1 MKFDMDYIAHN
12 NALTETNPY
21 FKLFLTIILL
31 IVTLALDNLYFD
43 IIIFIV
49 MSIVILAI
57 AKIAFKSYL
66 KFLSIPMSFLVITC
80 IFLIFFFG
88 SGEVIYD
95 TKILGIVVTKN
106 SLHYG
111 VYTFMRVMACLPC
124 LGFLALTTPIAKI
137 LHCLATLKVP
147 KIIIEIGLLMYNI
160 KVKLYSIPLIQEVI
174 MVNCQF
180 TSQKTGVIK
189 MLEVQNLK
197 YSYNND
203 YQALKGVS
211 LKIDEGEM
219 IALLGKNG
227 AGKSTLFLHLNGI
240 YEPDEGKVLIDGEE
254 LKYDKKSLLK
264 FRQKVGIVFQNPDD
278 QIFAPTVEED
288 VAFGPLN
295 LGLSMEEVQDRVEEA
310 LARVGMSGTEKIA
323 PHHLSGGQKKRVAI
337 AGILAM
343 KPEIM
348 ILDEPTAG
356 LDPQGV
362 ENLVK
367 LLKELNDEGITIL
380 ISTHEVDL
388 VPDYANKVFVL
399 VDGELI
405 AEGTPKA
412 IFSQPEVLEKAH
424 LKIPI
429 VTELFQQLE
438 TEGFDMENDYPLT
451 IEEAKE
457 KFLTLIN
464 KN

>member
-1 MKFDMDYIAHN
+1 
-12 NALTETNPY
+12 
-21 FKLFLTIILL
+21 
-31 IVTLALDNLYFD
+31 
-43 IIIFIV
+43 
-49 MSIVILAI
+49 
-57 AKIAFKSYL
+57 
-66 KFLSIPMSFLVITC
+66 
-80 IFLIFFFG
+80 
-88 SGEVIYD
+88 
-95 TKILGIVVTKN
+95 
-106 SLHYG
+106 
-111 VYTFMRVMACLPC
+111 
-124 LGFLALTTPIAKI
+124 
-137 LHCLATLKVP
+137 
-147 KIIIEIGLLMYNI
+147 
-160 KVKLYSIPLIQEVI
+160 
-174 MVNCQF
+174 
-180 TSQKTGVIK
+180 
-189 MLEVQNLK
+189 MLEVRDIK

-211 LKIDEGEM
+211 LKIEKGEM
-219 IALLGKNG
+219 VALLGKNG

-240 YEPDEGKVLIDGEE
+240 YEPDEGKVFIDGEE

-310 LARVGMSGTEKIA
+310 LDRVGMSGFEKTA

-348 ILDEPTAG
+348 VLDEPTAG

-362 ENLVK
+362 TNLVK
-367 LLKELNDEGITIL
+367 LLKELNDEGITIV

-388 VPDYANKVFVL
+388 VPDYANRVFVL
-399 VDGELI
+399 VGGELI
-405 AEGTPKA
+405 AEGTPKD
-412 IFSQPEVLEKAH
+412 IFSQPDILESAN

-429 VTELFQQLE
+429 VTELFQQIE
-438 TEGFDMENDYPLT
+438 AEGFDMDNDYPLT
-451 IEEAKE
+451 VEEAKE
-457 KFLTLIN
+457 KFLKLVN

>member
-1 MKFDMDYIAHN
+1 
-12 NALTETNPY
+12 
-21 FKLFLTIILL
+21 
-31 IVTLALDNLYFD
+31 
-43 IIIFIV
+43 
-49 MSIVILAI
+49 
-57 AKIAFKSYL
+57 
-66 KFLSIPMSFLVITC
+66 
-80 IFLIFFFG
+80 
-88 SGEVIYD
+88 
-95 TKILGIVVTKN
+95 
-106 SLHYG
+106 
-111 VYTFMRVMACLPC
+111 
-124 LGFLALTTPIAKI
+124 
-137 LHCLATLKVP
+137 
-147 KIIIEIGLLMYNI
+147 
-160 KVKLYSIPLIQEVI
+160 
-174 MVNCQF
+174 
-180 TSQKTGVIK
+180 
-189 MLEVQNLK
+189 MLEVKNLK

-211 LKIDEGEM
+211 LKIERGEM
-219 IALLGKNG
+219 VALLGKNG

-240 YEPDEGKVLIDGEE
+240 YEPDEGQVFIDGEE

-295 LGLSMEEVQDRVEEA
+295 LKLPMEEVQNRVEEA
-310 LARVGMSGTEKIA
+310 LERVGMSGYEKTA

-348 ILDEPTAG
+348 VLDEPTAG

-362 ENLVK
+362 ANLSA
-367 LLKELNDEGITIL
+367 LLKELNEEGITII

-388 VPDYANKVFVL
+388 VPDYANRTFVM

-405 AEGTPKA
+405 AEGTPKE
-412 IFSQPEVLEKAH
+412 IFSQPNILEQAN
-424 LKIPI
+424 LKVPI

-438 TEGFDMENDYPLT
+438 EDGFDMEGDYPLT
-451 IEEAKE
+451 IDEARY
-457 KFLTLIN
+457 KFLKLIN